1 MPHNPA
7 RKSSRTVAR
16 AAGFCPKDN
25 CNLGYE
31 DENAGVSGTLY
42 KFGLQEDYEP
52 EYDYVAV
59 QDAGCWTYIHMD
71 SGNYGTTQ
79 HLWGGSVSLARC
91 AAAVRAYDGTDG
103 CIGDF
108 FYYEPGWNS
117 GSGYCACEPRR
128 PRARARAASRGSF
141 ARARAD
147 RR

>member
-1 MPHNPA
+1 MPYEN
-7 RKSSRTVAR
+7 TY
-16 AAGFCPKDN
+16 AG
-25 CNLGYE
+25 GE
-31 DENAGVSGTLY
+31 GTLY
-42 KFGLQEDYEP
+42 KFGLQAAYEP

-59 QDAGCWTYIHMD
+59 EDAGCWSYIHMD
-71 SGNYGTTQ
+71 GGYYGTSE
-79 HLWGGSVSLARC
+79 WMSGGSVSLSRC
-91 AAAVRAYDGTDG
+91 AYAVRMYDGTDG

>member
-1 MPHNPA
+1 MPYENTNA
-7 RKSSRTVAR
+7 R
-16 AAGFCPKDN
+16 G
-25 CNLGYE
+25 E
-31 DENAGVSGTLY
+31 GTLY
-42 KFGLQEDYEP
+42 KFGLQAMYEP
-52 EYDYVAV
+52 AYDYFAV
-59 QDAGCWTYIHMD
+59 EDAGCWSYIHMD
-71 SGNYGTTQ
+71 GGYYGTSE
-79 HLWGGSVSLARC
+79 WMSGGSVSLSRC
-91 AAAVRAYDGTDG
+91 AYAVRMYDGTDG